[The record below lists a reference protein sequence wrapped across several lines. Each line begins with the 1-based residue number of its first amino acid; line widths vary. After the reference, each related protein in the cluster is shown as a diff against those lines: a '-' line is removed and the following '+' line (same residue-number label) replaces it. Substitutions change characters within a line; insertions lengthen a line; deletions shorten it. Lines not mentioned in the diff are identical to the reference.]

1 MSSDADTPEG
11 LPAESDRPRR
21 PWTNTLTRLFVVVF
35 LAVLPALAI
44 QIYNETQL
52 KQSREAE
59 VRQDALRLAKFASGE
74 IDRIID
80 NGRALAVAIA
90 NSPAV
95 RNKDAAACAD
105 YAAALAKI
113 FPQYLAIGAI
123 DRDGRVFCSSRLITP
138 GTSAADRWYFQEAI
152 RTGKFVIGDYAI
164 GHLVKK
170 PIVPLN
176 LAFLGP
182 DGRTAG
188 VVYLSLDIDWLAR
201 YFENDRLIN
210 QDATLAIAD
219 RNGVILVR
227 LPDNSHYVGTKFA
240 DVYRPYI
247 FAPTPGTAEITGV
260 DGIRRILGY
269 VPIQS
274 PPAEGIYVGVGLT
287 TATAFAAVNAASRV
301 GFILLGAGL
310 ALGLLLAWLGGQYFI
325 SRPIGRLV
333 AASSFWR
340 RGDFAARANL
350 GRGGSEISQLGR
362 TFDAMAGA
370 LQQRQQENAAL
381 LATLENRVQERTRV
395 LEAAQAELK
404 AANAGLESQAQELAA
419 ANRELHSEMQRR
431 EQAEESLRHLQKIEA
446 LGQLTGGIAHD
457 FNNLLQ
463 VILGSLDLAQ
473 HRLNR
478 GDVITAE
485 CGWEQ
490 LQAAV
495 RGAERAALLTQQL
508 LAFARR
514 QPLAPQTL
522 DLNRLVTSMSEMLRR
537 TLGETIAIETVLAGG
552 LWSVS
557 ADSNQLENAII
568 NLAVNARDAMPNG
581 GRLTIETA
589 NASLDEAYA
598 RTHEEVTAGQYV
610 MLAIS
615 DNGVGMTGEVLGQAF
630 EPFFTTKELG
640 QGTGLGLSQV
650 YGFIKQSGGHIKIYS
665 EPGQGTTVKMY
676 LPRLA
681 LAGATAAIVGQSDA
695 APGGTKAEVILV
707 VEDEPDVRLSTVG
720 MLEELGYAV
729 VEAADGA
736 SALQLL
742 ADRPEIRLLFTDVG
756 LPGGMNGRQLA
767 EKARET
773 RPDLKVLYTTGYAR
787 NAIIHHGRLD
797 PGVELMIKPFT
808 FAALAAKI
816 RAML

>member
-11 LPAESDRPRR
+11 LPAEFDRPRR

-123 DRDGRVFCSSRLITP
+123 DRDGRVFCSSRPITP

-182 DGRTAG
+182 DGRIAG

-227 LPDNSHYVGTKFA
+227 LPDNSHYVGTKFS

-287 TATAFAAVNAASRV
+287 TATAFAAVNDGIAGRLYPAWRRSCAGSAACLAGRAIFHFTADRPAGR
-301 GFILLGAGL
+301 GF
-310 ALGLLLAWLGGQYFI
+310 LLLA
-325 SRPIGRLV
+325 
-333 AASSFWR
+333 
-340 RGDFAARANL
+340 
-350 GRGGSEISQLGR
+350 
-362 TFDAMAGA
+362 
-370 LQQRQQENAAL
+370 
-381 LATLENRVQERTRV
+381 TR
-395 LEAAQAELK
+395 
-404 AANAGLESQAQELAA
+404 
-419 ANRELHSEMQRR
+419 
-431 EQAEESLRHLQKIEA
+431 
-446 LGQLTGGIAHD
+446 
-457 FNNLLQ
+457 
-463 VILGSLDLAQ
+463 
-473 HRLNR
+473 
-478 GDVITAE
+478 
-485 CGWEQ
+485 
-490 LQAAV
+490 
-495 RGAERAALLTQQL
+495 
-508 LAFARR
+508 
-514 QPLAPQTL
+514 
-522 DLNRLVTSMSEMLRR
+522 
-537 TLGETIAIETVLAGG
+537 
-552 LWSVS
+552 
-557 ADSNQLENAII
+557 
-568 NLAVNARDAMPNG
+568 
-581 GRLTIETA
+581 
-589 NASLDEAYA
+589 
-598 RTHEEVTAGQYV
+598 
-610 MLAIS
+610 
-615 DNGVGMTGEVLGQAF
+615 
-630 EPFFTTKELG
+630 
-640 QGTGLGLSQV
+640 
-650 YGFIKQSGGHIKIYS
+650 
-665 EPGQGTTVKMY
+665 
-676 LPRLA
+676 
-681 LAGATAAIVGQSDA
+681 
-695 APGGTKAEVILV
+695 
-707 VEDEPDVRLSTVG
+707 
-720 MLEELGYAV
+720 
-729 VEAADGA
+729 
-736 SALQLL
+736 
-742 ADRPEIRLLFTDVG
+742 
-756 LPGGMNGRQLA
+756 
-767 EKARET
+767 
-773 RPDLKVLYTTGYAR
+773 
-787 NAIIHHGRLD
+787 
-797 PGVELMIKPFT
+797 
-808 FAALAAKI
+808 
-816 RAML
+816 

>member
-11 LPAESDRPRR
+11 LPAEFDRPRR

-35 LAVLPALAI
+35 LALLPALAI

-59 VRQDALRLAKFASGE
+59 VRQDAMRLAKFASGE

-95 RNKDAAACAD
+95 RNKDVAACTD

-123 DRDGRVFCSSRLITP
+123 DRDGRVFCSSRPITP
-138 GTSAADRWYFQEAI
+138 GTSAADRWYFHEAI

-170 PIVPLN
+170 PILPLN

-182 DGRTAG
+182 DGRIAG

-201 YFENDRLIN
+201 YFANDRLIN

-227 LPDNSHYVGTKFA
+227 LPDNSHYVGTKFS

-287 TATAFAAVNAASRV
+287 TATAFAAVNEASRV

-333 AASSFWR
+333 AASAFWR

-370 LQQRQQENAAL
+370 LQ
-381 LATLENRVQERTRV
+381 
-395 LEAAQAELK
+395 
-404 AANAGLESQAQELAA
+404 AA
-419 ANRELHSEMQRR
+419 A
-431 EQAEESLRHLQKIEA
+431 A
-446 LGQLTGGIAHD
+446 G
-457 FNNLLQ
+457 
-463 VILGSLDLAQ
+463 
-473 HRLNR
+473 
-478 GDVITAE
+478 E
-485 CGWEQ
+485 CGT
-490 LQAAV
+490 ARDSRKPRA
-495 RGAERAALLTQQL
+495 GAHEDSR
-508 LAFARR
+508 
-514 QPLAPQTL
+514 
-522 DLNRLVTSMSEMLRR
+522 SS
-537 TLGETIAIETVLAGG
+537 AGG
-552 LWSVS
+552 
-557 ADSNQLENAII
+557 A
-568 NLAVNARDAMPNG
+568 
-581 GRLTIETA
+581 
-589 NASLDEAYA
+589 
-598 RTHEEVTAGQYV
+598 
-610 MLAIS
+610 
-615 DNGVGMTGEVLGQAF
+615 
-630 EPFFTTKELG
+630 
-640 QGTGLGLSQV
+640 
-650 YGFIKQSGGHIKIYS
+650 GGH
-665 EPGQGTTVKMY
+665 
-676 LPRLA
+676 
-681 LAGATAAIVGQSDA
+681 
-695 APGGTKAEVILV
+695 
-707 VEDEPDVRLSTVG
+707 
-720 MLEELGYAV
+720 
-729 VEAADGA
+729 
-736 SALQLL
+736 
-742 ADRPEIRLLFTDVG
+742 
-756 LPGGMNGRQLA
+756 
-767 EKARET
+767 
-773 RPDLKVLYTTGYAR
+773 
-787 NAIIHHGRLD
+787 
-797 PGVELMIKPFT
+797 
-808 FAALAAKI
+808 
-816 RAML
+816 